1 MLCVVGIWGGPEFF
15 DVGCNF
21 FFRVLTII
29 AVGEQGCPSIDRPIR
44 RGDINT
50 AAAMV
55 VLYRSATCEIWLE
68 YVGRLINGRLNKQRL
83 L

>member
-29 AVGEQGCPSIDRPIR
+29 VVDEQGCPSIDRPIR
-44 RGDINT
+44 LGDINT
-50 AAAMV
+50 VAAMAV
-55 VLYRSATCEIWLE
+55 QYRPTTCETWLE
-68 YVGRLINGRLNKQRL
+68 YVGRWINARLK
-83 L
+83 